1 MATSR
6 ACKLAAISWQF
17 VTLKLKKSP
26 VNGLKIR
33 ACSKSRRFC
42 GDKSPR
48 NLHEIPASLHGRFGI
63 AAKIAGV
70 NGPLKSDSLYD
81 KMTSNMV
88 RMHGGG

>member
-6 ACKLAAISWQF
+6 ACKVAAISWQF
-17 VTLKLKKSP
+17 VTLKL
-26 VNGLKIR
+26 NRLKIR

-48 NLHEIPASLHGRFGI
+48 NRHEIPASLHGRFGI

-70 NGPLKSDSLYD
+70 NAPLKSDSLYD
-81 KMTSNMV
+81 KMTSNMM